1 MKKSSL
7 FKLLFLAPA
16 TSLLISA
23 ISCGN
28 KNTEEPT
35 PAESEKPTLIQPK
48 PVNPAPA
55 LDPEPNPVTP
65 EPDAPE
71 KLNSVESYKS
81 QIEQTRVDFNNYLN
95 NYANVYKG
103 RAESFVFHMA
113 RPEGTDEQYGSYKNF
128 ADVIFSKINTV
139 IDGWDTVV
147 GNNVESAKE
156 EYAKINKMFSTF
168 VKGFNK
174 QLAAINPPTYSLKSE
189 MTIDEVRE
197 HFKEV
202 VQRVVADKNEDH
214 SNDENYKQL
223 NGRIN
228 YDKNGYLIPADT
240 YYEVVKDFLKSGFR
254 NFKQI
259 SLVATSAISFEV
271 TPENKVY
278 GILINANDFRRNDMN
293 QVVDKYVENALS
305 LVDNSM
311 NTYEKVYVLGKYVLE
326 NLIYKTKPGTETM
339 NSLDFAYIEHK
350 GVCRHYVDQMA
361 LLLSNVNIPYKVM
374 QGDYHTWLN
383 IQNEDGKWFSTDP
396 THADTGKAEKYFPLG
411 KSGEID
417 LDFEMKNFFNY
428 QNAVT
433 TDFTLFDLKPNDG
446 SNEAINFISQEM
458 HNSLFNKW
466 VYKLKD
472 MYANG
477 EEISSLNYNNHKL
490 YFVSIKDNQPKL
502 QYVETNKT
510 IPIENIE
517 NSIHTVDEFG
527 SLVNGLS
534 LKVLPKA
541 AMHGDKMFFMA
552 KNYNGN
558 YIYSY
563 NIKTHGL
570 KKEFAYSG
578 DYKNFFI
585 YLNQN
590 ENKLEFSFG
599 DQNSEN
605 KLVKLF
611 DLNLQDQ

>member
-23 ISCGN
+23 ISCDT
-28 KNTEEPT
+28 KNVKEPT
-35 PAESEKPTLIQPK
+35 PAKPEQPVQ
-48 PVNPAPA
+48 PVN
-55 LDPEPNPVTP
+55 PEPNPVTP
-65 EPDAPE
+65 EPNDPE

-103 RAESFVFHMA
+103 RAESFAFHMF
-113 RPEGTDEQYGSYKNF
+113 RPEGTDEQYESYKSF
-128 ADVIFSKINTV
+128 ADVIFNKINTA

-147 GNNVESAKE
+147 GNNAESAKE

-174 QLAAINPPTYSLKSE
+174 QLASINPPTYSLKSE

-197 HFKEV
+197 HFKEIV
-202 VQRVVADKNEDH
+202 KRVVADKNEDH
-214 SNDENYKQL
+214 SNDENYKPL

-240 YYEVVKDFLKSGFR
+240 YYEIVKDFLRSGFR

-259 SLVATSAISFEV
+259 SLVSASAISFEV

-278 GILINANDFRRNDMN
+278 GILINANDFRKNNMN
-293 QVVDKYVENALS
+293 QVVDNYVENALS
-305 LVDNSM
+305 LIDNSM

-326 NLIYKTKPGTETM
+326 NLIYKTKSDTETM

-417 LDFEMKNFFNY
+417 LDFEIKNFFNY

-433 TDFTLFDLKPNDG
+433 TDFTLFDLEPNDG
-446 SNEAINFISQEM
+446 SNETINFISQEV

-477 EEISSLNYNNHKL
+477 EEISSLNYNDHKL

-517 NSIHTVDEFG
+517 NSIHTVNEFG

-552 KNYNGN
+552 QNDNGN

-563 NIKTHGL
+563 NIKTSVF
-570 KKEFAYSG
+570 KKEFVYNG

-585 YLNQN
+585 FLNQN

-611 DLNLQDQ
+611 DINLQDQ